1 MTDSL
6 FVTVMDGC
14 IAALSF
20 LITAYIYLRV
30 SILPISKYYKNK
42 FIIILATVLIAVIY
56 AFLSYNSLSV
66 ALLIAYLF
74 PSLFFIVFEKN
85 NRRLKCIVAF
95 LSSTLTRI
103 VSLCAMIL
111 ISIIASLVIP
121 EIQPEQ
127 KVMVGQLTL
136 VIVQILSFILVFFLF
151 KIKRFKKGFQFFQNE
166 KNMGI
171 GLAIS
176 GVLFIYF
183 GITYTYQVKT
193 YFLAMIGF
201 VGVFISSIGIYLWI
215 RRSITVH
222 YRQRLQ
228 LQSEEH
234 YQQLLAESEAKNE
247 ELMKSNEFLAKLVH
261 RDNHLINALNTS
273 IDDYFNSDD
282 KEFKDNLFREIQ
294 TLAKERG
301 ELLAQEQ
308 STLKLLPSTGN
319 RLIDGAINNFYIKA
333 TAHGIDFDLAV
344 TEPVDTIIGKY
355 ISQTELQTLL
365 CDHIKDAIIAVVTK
379 GEGRGKILVNLS
391 VKYDNYEITI
401 FDSGVDFEVDTLSKL
416 GRERVTTHADNGGS
430 GIGFM
435 TTFETLKKA
444 YASLI
449 ITEIENKTP
458 FSKSVSFRFDGLSSF
473 VIQSYRADELKSAI
487 NREDTIIV

>member
-1 MTDSL
+1 MEINTVQL
-6 FVTVMDGC
+6 FLNTVSSVLLFLTVVFLFLKLSVIPINSIYKKAITIVIGC
-14 IAALSF
+14 L
-20 LITAYIYLRV
+20 LV
-30 SILPISKYYKNK
+30 SIAYN
-42 FIIILATVLIAVIY
+42 LIYFVNSTFAQI
-56 AFLSYNSLSV
+56 ASYW
-66 ALLIAYLF
+66 F
-74 PSLFFIVFEKN
+74 PSLFFIFFEKKSIA
-85 NRRLKCIVAF
+85 L
-95 LSSTLTRI
+95 RI
-103 VSLCAMIL
+103 VTCFLLTCITRLLMIIPAFIVSITISTYFPNYFLYPL
-111 ISIIASLVIP
+111 IYV
-121 EIQPEQ
+121 
-127 KVMVGQLTL
+127 LT
-136 VIVQILSFILVFFLF
+136 FICSAIFV
-151 KIKRFKKGFQFFQNE
+151 KIKRFRKGIQFFEDE
-166 KNMGI
+166 KSLGVGI
-171 GLAIS
+171 AIS
-176 GVLFIYF
+176 GIIYF
-183 GITYTYQVKT
+183 LLCITFAFDHVTDILTFFVFSGILIT
-193 YFLAMIGF
+193 A
-201 VGVFISSIGIYLWI
+201 VGLYLWI
-215 RRSITVH
+215 RRSITSH
-222 YRQRLQ
+222 YREKLQ

-319 RLIDGAINNFYIKA
+319 RLIDGAINNLYIKA

-379 GEGRGKILVNLS
+379 GEGSDKILVSLS
-391 VKYDNYEITI
+391 VKDNNYDITI
-401 FDSGVDFEVDTLSKL
+401 FDSGVDFEIDTLSKL
-416 GRERVTTHADNGGS
+416 GMERVTTHADNGGN

>member
-1 MTDSL
+1 MPD
-6 FVTVMDGC
+6 DY
-14 IAALSF
+14 LSTMIEAIVVASMF
-20 LITAYIYLRV
+20 LITSYVYLKV
-30 SILPISKYYKNK
+30 SIIPISKCYKNGLC
-42 FIIILATVLIAVIY
+42 LALGSVFVAGIYVWLISMSVP
-56 AFLSYNSLSV
+56 V
-66 ALLIAYLF
+66 ALIVRDLY
-74 PSLFFIVFEKN
+74 PSLFFVLLEKEK
-85 NRRLKCIVAF
+85 RRLRSMVAF
-95 LSSTLTRI
+95 LSSTLTRLVSFFSTII
-103 VSLCAMIL
+103 VSI
-111 ISIIASLVIP
+111 
-121 EIQPEQ
+121 
-127 KVMVGQLTL
+127 
-136 VIVQILSFILVFFLF
+136 ILVHVNPNLNPESDNVFAKLCLLLIQIVAFSLIFLLF
-151 KIKRFKKGFQFFQNE
+151 RIKRFKKGFQFFQDEN
-166 KNMGI
+166 NLGI
-171 GLAIS
+171 GLILS
-176 GVLFIYF
+176 GVLFVIF
-183 GITYTYQVKT
+183 GISYTYQVKS
-193 YFLAMIGF
+193 YFMALVGF
-201 VGVFISSIGIYLWI
+201 AGFFIAAFGLYLWI

-234 YQQLLAESEAKNE
+234 FQKLLTESEAKNE
-247 ELMKSNEFLAKLVH
+247 ELMKSNEFLARLVH

-319 RLIDGAINNFYIKA
+319 RLIDGAINNLYIKA

-379 GEGRGKILVNLS
+379 GEGSGKILVNLS

-401 FDSGVDFEVDTLSKL
+401 FDSGIDFEVDTLSKL
-416 GRERVTTHADNGGS
+416 DMERVTTHADNGGS